1 MNEYKNEQTSKL
13 KLTNKLN
20 NNLRSNVEEDLG
32 LISGKY
38 IIIDEDWKDLREL
51 NW

>member
-20 NNLRSNVEEDLG
+20 NNLRSNV
-32 LISGKY
+32 
-38 IIIDEDWKDLREL
+38 DEDQEALMQKTKMID
-51 NW
+51 